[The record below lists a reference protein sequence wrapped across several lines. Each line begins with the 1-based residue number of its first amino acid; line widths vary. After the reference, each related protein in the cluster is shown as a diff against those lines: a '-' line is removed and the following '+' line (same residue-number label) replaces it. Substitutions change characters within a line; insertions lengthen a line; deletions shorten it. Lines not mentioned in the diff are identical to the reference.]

1 MIKTCKFE
9 RKNTPRSSPRKVYF
23 DIYIYIYMCVCVC
36 VCVFLFDLYKCLSS
50 RLPSSFFFLSVIVID
65 SKESKGWGTLLY
77 VTDRALKALVSSR
90 KELIEP
96 SSNPSNH
103 LIAKGP
109 KLDGNTLH
117 IKASFFESIAILWL
131 KWLTCSTRFVLPL
144 YMVNIGC
151 VNC

>member
-1 MIKTCKFE
+1 MQVWKEKH
-9 RKNTPRSSPRKVYF
+9 SSVKPKEGIF
-23 DIYIYIYMCVCVC
+23 WYIYIYMCVC

-77 VTDRALKALVSSR
+77 VTDWALKALVSSR

-103 LIAKGP
+103 LIATGP
-109 KLDGNTLH
+109 KLDVNTLH
-117 IKASFFESIAILWL
+117 IRALFLEWTAIFWL
-131 KWLTCSTRFVLPL
+131 KWLTCSTGSILPL